1 MTDAPQSK
9 RYFGRWFRFYASAV
23 DDPKIQTLPDPLFR
37 TWINLL
43 CLASKADGVI
53 PSGKQLSFGLRLS
66 DALTKKR
73 LEALIALGLVDR
85 TESGLTPHNWN
96 ERQFQSNSSAARM
109 RALRNRK
116 NKSSDNQGD
125 AACDGHG
132 DGKCDVTC
140 DGSDGRCDGGD
151 DVTGDADVTLSP
163 SVYLLSVTS
172 EVSNQE
178 RKVSGKVRVDAPN
191 DESVLDNG
199 CVQ

>member
-37 TWINLL
+37 RWINLL

-73 LEALIALGLVDR
+73 LDTLIALGLIDR
-85 TESGLTPHNWN
+85 TELGLSPHNWG
-96 ERQFQSNSSAARM
+96 ERQFQSDSSAARM
-109 RALRNRK
+109 RALRSRK
-116 NKSSDNQGD
+116 SGSGDGQGG
-125 AACDGHG
+125 AACDGHS
-132 DGKCDVTC
+132 DGNCDVTC
-140 DGSDGRCDGGD
+140 DGSDGRCDGGS
-151 DVTGDADVTLSP
+151 GDAHVTLSP

-178 RKVSGKVRVDAPN
+178 RKISGKVRVGEPN
-191 DESVLDNG
+191 DESGLDNR
-199 CVQ
+199 CVR

>member
-73 LEALIALGLVDR
+73 LD
-85 TESGLTPHNWN
+85 
-96 ERQFQSNSSAARM
+96 NSSRSAWLIEPSWALHRTIGM
-109 RALRNRK
+109 NANSRATLRLPV
-116 NKSSDNQGD
+116 
-125 AACDGHG
+125 C
-132 DGKCDVTC
+132 
-140 DGSDGRCDGGD
+140 
-151 DVTGDADVTLSP
+151 
-163 SVYLLSVTS
+163 
-172 EVSNQE
+172 
-178 RKVSGKVRVDAPN
+178 VRFGTAKTI
-191 DESVLDNG
+191 E
-199 CVQ
+199 